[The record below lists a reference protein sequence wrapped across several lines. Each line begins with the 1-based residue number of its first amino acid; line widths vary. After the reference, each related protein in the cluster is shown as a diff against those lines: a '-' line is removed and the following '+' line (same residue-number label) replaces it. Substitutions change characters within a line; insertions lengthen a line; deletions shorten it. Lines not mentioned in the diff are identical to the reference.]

1 MSIRR
6 FFQVGI
12 LVILSPLAIG
22 FGGDEHR
29 EVSDLALSVAIDY
42 HCSQAGKSQT
52 EKCRKLRMAV
62 DELTADSTED
72 IKEIMTYGKI
82 NEVVDFMHYPRQIFG
97 TGDKPLNDHV
107 LELLNKSSKYAVLFD
122 YLSASSHN
130 ERHFQDDLMK
140 RASTAFTWLP

>member
-29 EVSDLALSVAIDY
+29 EISDLALSVAIDY

-82 NEVVDFMHYPRQIFG
+82 NEVVDFRRCTNNCV
-97 TGDKPLNDHV
+97 TG
-107 LELLNKSSKYAVLFD
+107 
-122 YLSASSHN
+122 YLN
-130 ERHFQDDLMK
+130 ERRNHDQSQ
-140 RASTAFTWLP
+140 RY